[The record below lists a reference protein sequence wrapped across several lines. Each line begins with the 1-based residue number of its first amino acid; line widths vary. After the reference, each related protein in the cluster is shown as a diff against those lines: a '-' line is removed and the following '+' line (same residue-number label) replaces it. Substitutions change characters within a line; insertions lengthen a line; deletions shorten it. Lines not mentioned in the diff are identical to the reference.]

1 MIKINN
7 VYKSFSGKSVLR
19 GVNLHIQKGESVVIV
34 GKSGCGKTVL
44 LKSIIGL
51 IQPDSGEIWIQGE
64 NIVGMPRKRLY
75 QIRTKMGM
83 LFQGSAL
90 FDSLT
95 VEENVALPLREHT
108 RLDWKEIQE
117 KVREKLALVGLS
129 GAEGKKPSELSGGMR
144 KRVGLARALI
154 MEPEILLY
162 DEPTTGL
169 DPVTAGMINDLIAE
183 LNQKF
188 SVTSVAVTHDMT
200 SAFTIGE
207 RVAML
212 HEGKVV
218 FDGSMKEFRESSLP
232 IIQEFLEYQW
242 E

>member
-1 MIKINN
+1 MIKIRN
-7 VYKSFSGKSVLR
+7 VYKSFSNKPVLR
-19 GVNLHIQKGESVVIV
+19 GVNLHIRKGESVVIV

-51 IQPDSGEIWIQGE
+51 ITPDSGEIWIQGE
-64 NIVGMPRKRLY
+64 NIVGPSRKKLY
-75 QIRTKMGM
+75 QIRKKMGM

-108 RLDWKEIQE
+108 RLPWNVIRE
-117 KVREKLALVGLS
+117 KVHEKLALVGLS
-129 GAEGKKPSELSGGMR
+129 GSEGKKPSELSGGMR

-169 DPVTAGMINDLIAE
+169 DPVTAGMINDLIIK

-200 SAFTIGE
+200 SAFAIGE

-218 FDGSMKEFRESSLP
+218 FDGTMKEFREASLP
-232 IIQEFLEYQW
+232 IIKEFLEYQW

>member
-1 MIKINN
+1 MIKIKN
-7 VYKSFSGKSVLR
+7 VYKSFSNKPVLR
-19 GVNLHIQKGESVVIV
+19 GINLHIRKGESVVIV

-51 IQPDSGEIWIQGE
+51 IKPDSGEIWIQGE
-64 NIVGMPRKRLY
+64 NIVGISRKRLY
-75 QIRTKMGM
+75 QIRKKMGM

-108 RLDWKEIQE
+108 RLPWKVIRE

-129 GAEGKKPSELSGGMR
+129 GTEQKKPSELSGGMR

-169 DPVTAGMINDLIAE
+169 DPVTAGMINDLIVE

-200 SAFTIGE
+200 STFAIGE

-232 IIQEFLEYQW
+232 MIKEFLEYQW

>member
-90 FDSLT
+90 FDSLN
-95 VEENVALPLREHT
+95 VEENVALPLREHSQ
-108 RLDWKEIQE
+108 LDWKEIQE

-129 GAEGKKPSELSGGMR
+129 GAEGKKTSELSGGMR

-200 SAFTIGE
+200 SAFAIGE

>member
-1 MIKINN
+1 MIKIRN
-7 VYKSFSGKSVLR
+7 VYKSFSNKPVLR
-19 GVNLHIQKGESVVIV
+19 GVNLHIRKGESVVIV

-51 IQPDSGEIWIQGE
+51 ITPDSGEIWIQGE
-64 NIVGMPRKRLY
+64 NIVGASRKKLY
-75 QIRTKMGM
+75 QIRKKMGM

-108 RLDWKEIQE
+108 RLPWNVIRE
-117 KVREKLALVGLS
+117 KVHEKLALVGLS
-129 GAEGKKPSELSGGMR
+129 GSEGKKPSELSGGMR

-169 DPVTAGMINDLIAE
+169 DPVTAGMINDLIIK

-200 SAFTIGE
+200 SAFAIGE

-218 FDGSMKEFRESSLP
+218 FDGTMKEFREASLP
-232 IIQEFLEYQW
+232 IIKEFLEYQW

>member
-1 MIKINN
+1 MIEINN

-200 SAFTIGE
+200 STFAIGD

>member
-108 RLDWKEIQE
+108 RLDWKKIQE